1 CLAYCDCD
9 CNLPPEDRDSVC
21 AFFCDAVTFDDETC
35 WQFDGHL
42 NVPLGDV
49 NGDGTVGGLSD
60 LIPLLDQWGES
71 SPNADLDGSGEVDV
85 RDLLILL
92 TLWE

>member
-1 CLAYCDCD
+1 
-9 CNLPPEDRDSVC
+9 
-21 AFFCDAVTFDDETC
+21 
-35 WQFDGHL
+35 
-42 NVPLGDV
+42 LGDV